1 MGNTQTKEEVVI
13 AQTAGVGSNTAR
25 TQQQQETTNTIL
37 VVICTI
43 LAIGLVIILYK
54 LYNRCHKKQI
64 QRHIDDATLKRY
76 SSILRRQQA
85 CMGAVPQASKAEV
98 LNI

>member
-1 MGNTQTKEEVVI
+1 MGNTNSKEEVVI

-25 TQQQQETTNTIL
+25 TQQLQETSNTIL

-43 LAIGLVIILYK
+43 LAIGLLIILYK

-64 QRHIDDATLKRY
+64 QRRIDEVTLKRY

-85 CMGAVPQASKAEV
+85 YMGAATQAGKAEV
-98 LNI
+98 LDI